1 MIFPSENAELNEKYE
16 QLLKKA
22 NNIWDEFT
30 TGNKANK
37 KKLEKKDTKSS
48 KLTVITKKETI
59 RVNKDKEKE
68 KLIHQIC

>member
-37 KKLEKKDTKSS
+37 KKLEKKETKSS

-59 RVNKDKEKE
+59 RVNKEKEKE
-68 KLIHQIC
+68 KLIH